1 VTDITKIERVAKLL
15 KRERKLRLARLNDV
29 YMKPIEGPTDR
40 LVTSEK
46 KDYIMLGSYSYLGL
60 INHPEIKKAAKEAI
74 DKYGTGAGGVRLLTG
89 TLDLHKKLERK
100 IAEFKNTEDAVVY
113 SSGYVTN
120 EAILSSIFGK
130 GDLIIIDRFA
140 HASIYSGCI
149 LSKAEWTRF
158 QHNDMEDLER
168 VLKENREKYDNIV
181 IAVDGVYSMDG
192 DVAHM
197 PEIIELAKKY
207 DAFTMVDEA
216 HAIGVLGETGRGV
229 EEYFGLKKDDIDI
242 KMGTLSKAIPSVGGY
257 IAGKKELMTFLRY
270 SSNPFI
276 FSAALPP
283 PSAAAALKAFEIIE
297 NEPERIKQVQ
307 HNAKEFIKGV
317 KEIGFDTLKSKDT
330 AIIPVIIGP
339 EVKTFRFAR
348 KLEKEGII
356 VPPVV
361 YPAVPRDGGRLRCCV
376 MATHTEED
384 MQKIL
389 EKFEKVGKE
398 LEVI

>member
-1 VTDITKIERVAKLL
+1 
-15 KRERKLRLARLNDV
+15 
-29 YMKPIEGPTDR
+29 
-40 LVTSEK
+40 
-46 KDYIMLGSYSYLGL
+46 MLGSYSYLGL

-100 IAEFKNTEDAVVY
+100 IAEFKNAEDAVVY

-140 HASIYSGCI
+140 HASIYSGCT

-197 PEIIELAKKY
+197 PEIIELAKEY

-257 IAGKKELMTFLRY
+257 ITGKK
-270 SSNPFI
+270 N
-276 FSAALPP
+276 
-283 PSAAAALKAFEIIE
+283 
-297 NEPERIKQVQ
+297 
-307 HNAKEFIKGV
+307 
-317 KEIGFDTLKSKDT
+317 
-330 AIIPVIIGP
+330 
-339 EVKTFRFAR
+339 
-348 KLEKEGII
+348 
-356 VPPVV
+356 
-361 YPAVPRDGGRLRCCV
+361 
-376 MATHTEED
+376 
-384 MQKIL
+384 
-389 EKFEKVGKE
+389 
-398 LEVI
+398 